1 MADDEKKHEPSEKE
15 LDELEE
21 EIEHA
26 RRDSE
31 EAVHGSFYEGDRP
44 MFEDSGERARQ
55 DESDTGEES
64 QSDDQNIAPG

>member
-1 MADDEKKHEPSEKE
+1 MADDQKHEPNEKE

-31 EAVHGSFYEGDRP
+31 EAKHGSFYEGDHP
-44 MFEDSGERARQ
+44 MYVDSGEEARE

-64 QSDDQNIAPG
+64 KSDDQNIAP